1 MPLFGEKEQDGDV
14 SSGTGPDVAEG
25 FSADN
30 ADQLQRHLGNRQI
43 QLIAIG
49 GSIGTALFVSIG
61 NGLYHGGAASLLL
74 AYIAQSIVLAMVNNC
89 VAEMTTAYPV
99 SGGFIRHAGEWVDDA
114 LGFMV
119 GWNFFFYEALL
130 VPFEISAFVLVISF
144 WSEEATKPGPT
155 AAIIV
160 GVIACYAF
168 INVLAVGAFGEAE
181 FWLSGGKVVLIFM
194 LFFFTFVTMVGGNPQ
209 GDAYG
214 FRNWKNG
221 GAFREYITTGDL
233 GKFEGFLGGLTSAV
247 FTVVGPEYISIV
259 AAEAIRPR
267 TYIKAAFK
275 MVYVRF
281 MLFFIVGALA
291 VGIVC
296 SSRDPALTAVVEGG
310 KGNGSAAASPYVI
323 AMTNLGISVL
333 PDIVNALILTSIF
346 SAGNTYTYCAIRNL
360 YSLSLEGRA
369 PQFLRHCTKKGV
381 PIYCFAVV
389 MVFPMLSFVSV
400 SSSSRVAITWFA
412 SLVTGGGLINYIVMS
427 FTYIRF
433 YQACKAQGLDRNTLP
448 YTGYLQPYCA
458 YFACVWMFIVACIY
472 GYSVYLPWNT
482 SNFFSNYT
490 MQLFIPP
497 LFLIWKFFKKTR
509 WVKSSEADLVWE
521 RPTIDAYEQTFIH
534 PPIGF
539 WTEMGRLVGI
549 KKPEEHGSNR
559 RVSIVPEDV
568 MHAQTNLNAQIDRK
582 G

>member
-1 MPLFGEKEQDGDV
+1 MGLFKEKDGDN
-14 SSGTGPDVAEG
+14 SSGNGHDMGED

-61 NGLYHGGAASLLL
+61 TGLYKGGAANLLL
-74 AYIAQSIVLAMVNNC
+74 AYIVQSCVLAMVNNC

-130 VPFEISAFVLVISF
+130 VPFEISAFVLVLSF
-144 WSEEATKPGPT
+144 WSDKATEPGPT
-155 AAIIV
+155 VGIII

-181 FWLSGGKVVLIFM
+181 FWLSGGKVILIFM

-214 FRNWKNG
+214 FRNWTNG

-233 GKFEGFLGGLTSAV
+233 GRFEGFLGGLTSAV

-281 MLFFIVGALA
+281 GLFFIVGALA
-291 VGIVC
+291 VGIVA
-296 SSRDPALTAVVEGG
+296 SSRDPKLEAVVVGG
-310 KGNGSAAASPYVI
+310 EGNGSAAASPYVI

-369 PQFLRHCTKKGV
+369 PKFLRHCTKQGV

-400 SSSSRVAITWFA
+400 SSSSRVAITWFS
-412 SLVTGGGLINYIVMS
+412 SLVTGGGLINYVTMCI
-427 FTYIRF
+427 TYIRF
-433 YQACKAQGLDRNTLP
+433 YQACKVQGLDRKTLP
-448 YTGYLQPYCA
+448 YTGWLQPWCA
-458 YFACVWMFIVACIY
+458 YFGLAWMFTVCCIY
-472 GYSVYLPWNT
+472 GYTSYLPWST
-482 SNFFSNYT
+482 STFFSNYT

-497 LFLIWKFFKKTR
+497 LFIIWKLIHKTK
-509 WVKSSEADLVWE
+509 WVKSEDADLVWE
-521 RPTIDAYEQTFIH
+521 RPVVDAYEQTFIH

-539 WTEMGRLVGI
+539 WTEMGHLIGI
-549 KKPEEHGSNR
+549 KKPEEKGSNR
-559 RVSIVPEDV
+559 RVSIVPDDV
-568 MHAQTNLNAQIDRK
+568 MHAQTNLNAQLEKR
-582 G
+582 